1 MRTVILLSAILI
13 AESINHQCVNE
24 NVDLLSICMLI
35 FICIDVIEFVLNIL
49 KEYNHES
56 RRVKNW

>member
-24 NVDLLSICMLI
+24 NVDLLSICMPF
-35 FICIDVIEFVLNIL
+35 FIGFDVIDFVIKLS
-49 KEYNHES
+49 KKY
-56 RRVKNW
+56 K

>member
-13 AESINHQCVNE
+13 AESINHQYVNE

-35 FICIDVIEFVLNIL
+35 FIGFDVIEFVFKHFKRI
-49 KEYNHES
+49 
-56 RRVKNW
+56 

>member
-24 NVDLLSICMLI
+24 NVDLLYICMS
-35 FICIDVIEFVLNIL
+35 FCIGFDVIDFVIKLS
-49 KEYNHES
+49 KKY
-56 RRVKNW
+56 K

>member
-24 NVDLLSICMLI
+24 NVDLLSICMPF
-35 FICIDVIEFVLNIL
+35 FIGFDVIDFIS
-49 KEYNHES
+49 KF
-56 RRVKNW
+56 

>member
-24 NVDLLSICMLI
+24 NVDLLSICMFI
-35 FICIDVIEFVLNIL
+35 FIVIDVVEFIL
-49 KEYNHES
+49 KHL
-56 RRVKNW
+56 K